1 LLKSPKRRALD
12 HTRGTGN
19 INVDDKT
26 TVTLTPAAPKPTL
39 DRFFG
44 LSERAT
50 SLPQEVI
57 AGATTFASMAYI
69 IAVNPA
75 IMSNTGMDRGDLVMA
90 TALAAIFG
98 SIMMGLWANLPL
110 AVAPAMGSNVIFTY
124 VIVKQMN
131 APWQGALAMVA
142 FTGVV
147 FLILS
152 LTKLREK
159 VAKEVPEALKIGIQ
173 AAVGTLIVFI
183 GLRGAGFI
191 VANPSTYIAMG
202 SLKNPPVLL
211 TMAGLLLTPILV
223 VRKVP
228 GALIIAIA
236 AITIVGCFVPAG
248 AGKMVTTLPSALIAW
263 PKWPAS
269 TFAQLDFKWL
279 FSNFFIALPLLFY
292 FLCAEFF
299 STLGTLIGVTGAAN
313 LRRPDGSIPSA
324 TAAFATDATASIVG
338 PVLGTSV
345 VTAYIESITGVQAGG
360 RTGLTSITVAGVF
373 VLALF
378 FWPIFVIVPAQAT
391 APALVLVGVLMMQGL
406 AKIDLSDLTNAIPI
420 VLTLLVTVLTNNLI
434 NGMAL
439 GTLSLILILIATGRA
454 KEISGIVWGLG
465 VVFLCFFYVTTM
477 LM

>member
-1 LLKSPKRRALD
+1 
-12 HTRGTGN
+12 
-19 INVDDKT
+19 VDDKT
-26 TVTLTPAAPKPTL
+26 SAALTPEAPKGML
-39 DRFFG
+39 DRAFG
-44 LSERAT
+44 LSRRAT
-50 SLPQEVI
+50 SVPQEII

-75 IMSNTGMDRGDLVMA
+75 IMSSAGMDRGDLVMA
-90 TALAAIFG
+90 TAMAAIFG
-98 SIMMGLWANLPL
+98 SVMMGLWANLPL

-202 SLKNPPVLL
+202 SLKNPAVLL

-223 VRKVP
+223 VRQVP

-236 AITIVGCFVPAG
+236 VLTLVGCFIPAG
-248 AGKMVTTLPSALIAW
+248 GGKMVTTLPSALIAW
-263 PKWPAS
+263 PKWPSS
-269 TFAQLDFKWL
+269 TFGQLDFKWL

-313 LRRPDGSIPSA
+313 LRKPDGSIPSA

-360 RTGLTSITVAGVF
+360 RTGLTSITVAALF

-378 FWPIFVIVPAQAT
+378 FWPILVIVPPQAT

-406 AKIDLSDLTNAIPI
+406 AKIDLTDLSNAIPI

-439 GTLSLILILIATGRA
+439 GTLSLIVILIATGRA

-465 VVFLCFFYVTTM
+465 VVFLLFFYVTT

>member
-1 LLKSPKRRALD
+1 
-12 HTRGTGN
+12 
-19 INVDDKT
+19 VDDKT
-26 TVTLTPAAPKPTL
+26 SVTSATPAPNGAL

-44 LSERAT
+44 LSTRGT
-50 SLPQEVI
+50 SLSQEMI

-69 IAVNPA
+69 IAVNPS
-75 IMSNTGMDRGDLVMA
+75 IMSNAGMDRGDLVMA

-98 SIMMGLWANLPL
+98 SVMMGLWANLPL

-124 VIVKQMN
+124 VIVKQMG

-202 SLKNPPVLL
+202 SLKNPAVLL
-211 TMAGLLLTPILV
+211 TMLGLLLTPILV

-228 GALIIAIA
+228 GALIISIA
-236 AITIVGCFVPAG
+236 ALTIAGFFVPAG
-248 AGKMVTTLPSALIAW
+248 TGKMVTILPSALIAW

-269 TFAQLDFKWL
+269 TFGQLDFKWL

-299 STLGTLIGVTGAAN
+299 STLGTLIGVTGGAN
-313 LRRPDGSIPSA
+313 LRNPDGSIPNA

-360 RTGLTSITVAGVF
+360 RTGLTSITVAAFF

-378 FWPIFVIVPAQAT
+378 IWPILVIVPAQAT

-406 AKIDLSDLTNAIPI
+406 AKIDLTDLSNAIPI

-434 NGMAL
+434 NGMGL
-439 GTLSLILILIATGRA
+439 GTLSLMLILLSTGRA

-465 VVFLCFFYVTTM
+465 VVFLLFFYVTTM
-477 LM
+477 L

>member
-1 LLKSPKRRALD
+1 
-12 HTRGTGN
+12 
-19 INVDDKT
+19 
-26 TVTLTPAAPKPTL
+26 
-39 DRFFG
+39 
-44 LSERAT
+44 
-50 SLPQEVI
+50 
-57 AGATTFASMAYI
+57 
-69 IAVNPA
+69 
-75 IMSNTGMDRGDLVMA
+75 
-90 TALAAIFG
+90 
-98 SIMMGLWANLPL
+98 
-110 AVAPAMGSNVIFTY
+110 
-124 VIVKQMN
+124 
-131 APWQGALAMVA
+131 
-142 FTGVV
+142 VV

-183 GLRGAGFI
+183 GLRGASFI

-202 SLKNPPVLL
+202 SLKNPAVLL
-211 TMAGLLLTPILV
+211 TMLGLLLTPILV
-223 VRKVP
+223 VRRVP

-236 AITIVGCFVPAG
+236 VITIVGLFVPAG
-248 AGKMVTTLPSALIAW
+248 NGKMITTLPSSLIAW

-269 TFAQLDFKWL
+269 TFGQLDFMWL

-313 LRRPDGSIPSA
+313 LRKPDGSIPNA

-360 RTGLTSITVAGVF
+360 RTGLTSITVAALF
-373 VLALF
+373 ILALF
-378 FWPIFVIVPAQAT
+378 FWPIFVIVPPQAT

-406 AKIDLSDLTNAIPI
+406 AKIDLTDLSNAIPI

-439 GTLSLILILIATGRA
+439 GTLSLILILVATGRA

-465 VVFLCFFYVTTM
+465 VVFLFFFYVTTM
-477 LM
+477 MM